1 MKIFIYTNSRKKNK
15 KNFKKNYPNS
25 RQINDKFGNSK
36 KYIKL
41 YFARYVKSNILIIKN
56 NL

>member
-1 MKIFIYTNSRKKNK
+1 MKIFIYANSRKKNK

-41 YFARYVKSNILIIKN
+41 YFARYIKSNILIIRN